1 MNKKNTYIM
10 LSDGKFLESEICYEE
25 VKYLI
30 KPQSKVV
37 CIPFACDMNFLFKE
51 CNKSLSY
58 NGEFYNQHYNHFI
71 EYGINKDN
79 FYVVNPSDNIEFIKW
94 KIEHCDVIYLSGG
107 SMKNLKFMLQAF
119 GLWDIIKKLDNKVI
133 ILESASVLVFQET
146 YTVFREGIPFEHK
159 GLNMF
164 DTVDIFVHY
173 NKNIH
178 EDLFREFKRFA
189 DCKIKQR
196 YIYALSD
203 DGALILKNNNEIIKI
218 GNVYE

>member
-25 VKYLI
+25 AKDII

-37 CIPFACDMNFLFKE
+37 CIPFACDMGFLFKE

-71 EYGINKDN
+71 EYGIDKDN

-94 KIEHCDVIYLSGG
+94 KIEHCDIIYLSGG

-119 GLWDIIKKLDNKVI
+119 GLWDVLRKIEGKVI
-133 ILESASVLVFQET
+133 IGESAGSLMLQKTYIVFAENGLPN
-146 YTVFREGIPFEHK
+146 YYK
-159 GLNMF
+159 GLDLV
-164 DTVDIFVHY
+164 DTDIFVHY
-173 NKNIH
+173 EKDNRTHILNFDTIRMFY
-178 EDLFREFKRFA
+178 DA
-189 DCKIKQR
+189 
-196 YIYALSD
+196 YALPNN
-203 DGALILKNNNEIIKI
+203 GGLIIEENKI
-218 GNVYE
+218 TKVGIVYE

>member
-25 VKYLI
+25 AKDII

-71 EYGINKDN
+71 EYGVNKDN

-94 KIEHCDVIYLSGG
+94 KIEHCDIIYLSGG

-119 GLWDIIKKLDNKVI
+119 GLWDILRKIEDKVI
-133 ILESASVLVFQET
+133 IGESAGTLMLQRCYIVFTE
-146 YTVFREGIPFEHK
+146 EGMPQYYK
-159 GLNMF
+159 GLSLVNT
-164 DTVDIFVHY
+164 DLFVHY
-173 NKNIH
+173 DKGNEIHSTNFNTMRIFNKAYAITD
-178 EDLFREFKRFA
+178 EGGLI
-189 DCKIKQR
+189 IKGN
-196 YIYALSD
+196 D
-203 DGALILKNNNEIIKI
+203 ILKVGI
-218 GNVYE
+218 VYD